1 MEKEFLSEVE
11 IAELLNI
18 SIAKLRRD
26 RWLGNGLP
34 FVRIGRTVRYSREQI
49 AKYLEQNTVTASR

>member
-1 MEKEFLSEVE
+1 MSKEFLSEVE
-11 IAELLNI
+11 IAELLNL

-34 FVRIGRTVRYSREQI
+34 FIRIGRTVRYSREQI
-49 AKYLEQNTVTASR
+49 TKYFELNTVNFSK